1 MRRNVVR
8 HKAFFSTPGNRSKLV
23 IKMIPNLWSDAS
35 AAGYVTK
42 YLDTDIALR
51 VYTSHLLGREPRL
64 VLHGGGNTS
73 VKTIATD
80 LFKNKIAV
88 LRIKGSGWNL
98 ASIEPTGLPAVQ
110 LEPLLRLEQL
120 EQLPDEVM
128 VNYLRANL
136 MDSAAPTPSV
146 ETLLHA
152 FLPHKYVDH
161 SHALDV
167 LALVDQEDCEGLTR
181 RVFGDRVGYVPYNM
195 PGFALAKAAAREY
208 RRNPQIEGLVL
219 GKHGLVSFGDTAR
232 QSYARTVELNNL
244 AADFVQKNRRR
255 PVFISLPRPGKEVAR
270 QEDIAPILR
279 GCVANAI
286 EKENPKR
293 WILDF
298 RSSDLIWEFVNGKDL
313 VEYANRGT
321 VTPDYLIRTK
331 ASPLILPFPEAAALE
346 EFRRETR
353 NAVAAYIARYRAY
366 FERHGSQLSALPFPL
381 DPIPRIALVRGR
393 GVFGIGKSAEE
404 AAVVADLAEAWV
416 DTVTA
421 AEAIGRFRS
430 LDENEQFAMEYWPLE
445 QAKLRTLSEPR
456 LARHIVMV
464 TGGAGTIGS
473 AIGRAFAREGAE
485 VVIADLDGEKTAEV
499 ARAIKRTVLCATCD
513 VTNAESVR
521 NLFERVCER
530 FGGVDIVVS
539 NAGAAWSGPIATVKD
554 DLLRKSFELNF
565 FAHQLVA
572 QNAVRVMRL
581 QETGGAILFNISKQA
596 INPGPDFG
604 PYGIPKAA
612 TLALARQYALEHGHD
627 KIRINA
633 VNADRIR
640 SGLLTNDM
648 IRSRAQARGLS
659 EKDYMSGNLLGC
671 EVTAEDVAQ
680 AFVHHALAMKTTG
693 DVTTVDGGNVAAFL
707 R

>member
-1 MRRNVVR
+1 
-8 HKAFFSTPGNRSKLV
+8 
-23 IKMIPNLWSDAS
+23 MIRNLWNDAD

-42 YLDTDIALR
+42 YRDPDIALR

-73 VKTIATD
+73 VKTIAAD
-80 LFKNKIAV
+80 LFENKITV
-88 LRIKGSGWNL
+88 LRVNGSGWDL
-98 ASIEPTGLPAVQ
+98 SLIEPRGLPAVQ
-110 LEPLLRLEQL
+110 LESLLRLEQL
-120 EQLPDEVM
+120 EQLSDESM

-152 FLPHKYVDH
+152 FLPHKFVDH

-167 LALVDQEDCEGLTR
+167 LALVDQEDCENLTR
-181 RVFGDRVGYVPYNM
+181 RVFGNRVGYVPYIM
-195 PGFALAKAAAREY
+195 PGFLLAKAAASEY
-208 RRNPQIEGLVL
+208 RRDPQVEGLVL

-232 QSYARTVELNNL
+232 KSYARTVELNNL
-244 AADFVQKNRRR
+244 AADFVQKNRRS
-255 PVFISLPRPGKEVAR
+255 PVFISLTPPGKEIAS
-270 QEDIAPILR
+270 QADIAPILR
-279 GCVANAI
+279 GCLADAN
-286 EKENPKR
+286 EKDSPKR

-298 RSSDLIWEFVNGKDL
+298 RCSALIRDFVNGKSL
-313 VEYANRGT
+313 MEYANRGT

-331 ASPLILPFPEAAALE
+331 GSPLILPFPEAGALE
-346 EFRRETR
+346 EFRRETGS
-353 NAVAAYIARYRAY
+353 AVVDYIGRYRTY
-366 FERHGSQLSALPFPL
+366 FERHNSRPSTSELPL
-381 DPIPRIALVRGR
+381 DSIPRITLVRGC
-393 GVFGIGKSAEE
+393 GLFGIGKSAEE
-404 AAVVADLAEAWV
+404 AAIVADLAETWV

-430 LDENEQFAMEYWPLE
+430 LDENEQFAMEYWSLE
-445 QAKLRTLSEPR
+445 QVKLRTLCEPR
-456 LARHIVMV
+456 LARHVVLV

-485 VVIADLDGEKTAEV
+485 IVIADLNGEKAAEV
-499 ARAIKRTVLCATCD
+499 ARAVKGTAMGAACD
-513 VTNAESVR
+513 VTHTESVR
-521 NLFERVCER
+521 SLFDRICER

-539 NAGAAWSGPIATVKD
+539 NAGAAWSGPIATVTD

-581 QETGGAILFNISKQA
+581 QKTGGAILFNISKQA
-596 INPGPDFG
+596 INPGPNFG
-604 PYGIPKAA
+604 AYGIPKAA
-612 TLALARQYALEHGHD
+612 TLALARQYALEHGHE
-627 KIRINA
+627 KIRVNA

-640 SGLLTNDM
+640 GGLLTDDM

-659 EKDYMSGNLLGC
+659 ERDYMSGNLLGC